1 MKKTCLLSMM
11 LALAFLLAIAKDVHV
26 VIKGSSTHIPIGG
39 TIVTATI
46 DTLSVFPGVG
56 VDTITVALCDMRGE
70 VLESHSVPANFNDHV
85 FVISPTL
92 PDGCYIE
99 VRDDKGVIYTQE
111 E

>member
-1 MKKTCLLSMM
+1 MM

-70 VLESHSVPANFNDHV
+70 VLESHSVLQ
-85 FVISPTL
+85 TL
-92 PDGCYIE
+92 TTTFSSFRPPCLMAAIL
-99 VRDDKGVIYTQE
+99 RCAMTRA
-111 E
+111 